1 MILDQQCYRNDLRS
15 EALGASAEFE
25 EYPLFWNMFAI
36 SNARGPLTRAT
47 LGMALALA
55 AIGALGF
62 GSGIAGAA
70 PQQPLLVDDPVP
82 VPAPAGPNPTT
93 AVNTLNTIFGELGP
107 LLNALFPGS
116 GSSTDPLSPGYPN
129 TVLPGQTPAVPY
141 SPGAVLPDPS
151 SF

>member
-1 MILDQQCYRNDLRS
+1 
-15 EALGASAEFE
+15 
-25 EYPLFWNMFAI
+25 LFRNMFAI

-47 LGMALALA
+47 LGMALALV
-55 AIGALGF
+55 AIGAIGF

-93 AVNTLNTIFGELGP
+93 AVNIANTIFAELGS
-107 LLNALFPGS
+107 LLNGLFPGS

-129 TVLPGQTPAVPY
+129 TLFPGQTPAVPY
-141 SPGAVLPDPS
+141 SPGAVLPDPAS
-151 SF
+151 Y

>member
-1 MILDQQCYRNDLRS
+1 MFR
-15 EALGASAEFE
+15 
-25 EYPLFWNMFAI
+25 NMFAI

-55 AIGALGF
+55 AIGAIGF
-62 GSGIAGAA
+62 GSGIVGAA

-93 AVNTLNTIFGELGP
+93 AVNIVNTIFGELRP
-107 LLNALFPGS
+107 LLNALFPGG
-116 GSSTDPLSPGYPN
+116 GSSTHPLSPGYPN
-129 TVLPGQTPAVPY
+129 TVLPGQTPVVPY
-141 SPGAVLPDPS
+141 SPGAVLPDPA

>member
-1 MILDQQCYRNDLRS
+1 MLQRSLRS
-15 EALGASAEFE
+15 I
-25 EYPLFWNMFAI
+25 PLFRNMFAI
-36 SNARGPLTRAT
+36 SNARRPLTRAT

-55 AIGALGF
+55 AIGAIGF

-70 PQQPLLVDDPVP
+70 PQQPLLIDDPVP

-107 LLNALFPGS
+107 LLNALFPGL
-116 GSSTDPLSPGYPN
+116 GSSTNPLSPGYPN

-141 SPGAVLPDPS
+141 SPGAVLPDPA

>member
-1 MILDQQCYRNDLRS
+1 LSRNIS
-15 EALGASAEFE
+15 
-25 EYPLFWNMFAI
+25 AI

-55 AIGALGF
+55 AIGAIGF

-70 PQQPLLVDDPVP
+70 AQQPLLVDDPVP

-93 AVNTLNTIFGELGP
+93 AVNIANTIFGELGP
-107 LLNALFPGS
+107 LLNGLFPGMFPGS

-129 TVLPGQTPAVPY
+129 TVLPGQPPAVPY
-141 SPGAVLPDPS
+141 SPGAVLPDPA

>member
-1 MILDQQCYRNDLRS
+1 M
-15 EALGASAEFE
+15 
-25 EYPLFWNMFAI
+25 PLFRNMFAI

-55 AIGALGF
+55 AIGAIGF

-70 PQQPLLVDDPVP
+70 PQQPLLVDVP
-82 VPAPAGPNPTT
+82 VLAPAGPDPTT
-93 AVNTLNTIFGELGP
+93 ALNIANTIFGKLGP

-116 GSSTDPLSPGYPN
+116 GSSTGPLSPGYPN

-141 SPGAVLPDPS
+141 APGAVLPDPA

>member
-1 MILDQQCYRNDLRS
+1 
-15 EALGASAEFE
+15 
-25 EYPLFWNMFAI
+25 LFRNMFAI

-47 LGMALALA
+47 LGTALALA
-55 AIGALGF
+55 AIGAIGF

-70 PQQPLLVDDPVP
+70 PQQPLPVDDPVP

-93 AVNTLNTIFGELGP
+93 AVNIANMIFGELGS
-107 LLNALFPGS
+107 LLNAVFPGI
-116 GSSTDPLSPGYPN
+116 GSSTGPLSPGYPN

-141 SPGAVLPDPS
+141 SPGSVLPDPG

>member
-1 MILDQQCYRNDLRS
+1 VSERSVLQRSLRS
-15 EALGASAEFE
+15 I
-25 EYPLFWNMFAI
+25 PLFRNMFAI

-47 LGMALALA
+47 LGMALALV
-55 AIGALGF
+55 AIGAIGF

-82 VPAPAGPNPTT
+82 VPAPAGPDPTT
-93 AVNTLNTIFGELGP
+93 AVNIANTIFAELGS
-107 LLNALFPGS
+107 LLNGLFPGS

-141 SPGAVLPDPS
+141 SPGAVLPDPA

>member
-1 MILDQQCYRNDLRS
+1 MFR
-15 EALGASAEFE
+15 
-25 EYPLFWNMFAI
+25 NMFAI
-36 SNARGPLTRAT
+36 SNARGPLTGAT

-55 AIGALGF
+55 AIGAIGF

-93 AVNTLNTIFGELGP
+93 AVNIANTIFGELGP

-116 GSSTDPLSPGYPN
+116 GSSADLLSPGYPN
-129 TVLPGQTPAVPY
+129 TVLPGLTPAVPY
-141 SPGAVLPDPS
+141 SPGAVLPDPA

>member
-1 MILDQQCYRNDLRS
+1 
-15 EALGASAEFE
+15 
-25 EYPLFWNMFAI
+25 LFRNMFAI

-47 LGMALALA
+47 LSMALALA
-55 AIGALGF
+55 AIAAIGF

-70 PQQPLLVDDPVP
+70 PQQPLLVDVP

-93 AVNTLNTIFGELGP
+93 ALNIANTIFGKLGP

-116 GSSTDPLSPGYPN
+116 GSITGPLSPGYPN

-141 SPGAVLPDPS
+141 SPGAVLPDPA

>member
-1 MILDQQCYRNDLRS
+1 
-15 EALGASAEFE
+15 
-25 EYPLFWNMFAI
+25 LFRNMFAI

-55 AIGALGF
+55 AIGATGF
-62 GSGIAGAA
+62 GSGIVGAA

-93 AVNTLNTIFGELGP
+93 AVNIANTIFGELGP
-107 LLNALFPGS
+107 LLHALFPGS
-116 GSSTDPLSPGYPN
+116 GSSTDPLFPGYPS

-141 SPGAVLPDPS
+141 SPGAVLPDPA

>member
-1 MILDQQCYRNDLRS
+1 MFR
-15 EALGASAEFE
+15 
-25 EYPLFWNMFAI
+25 NMFAI

-55 AIGALGF
+55 AIGAIGF

-82 VPAPAGPNPTT
+82 VPAPAEPNPAT
-93 AVNTLNTIFGELGP
+93 AVNIANTIFGELGT
-107 LLNALFPGS
+107 LLNRFFPGS
-116 GSSTDPLSPGYPN
+116 GSSTGPLPPGFPN

-141 SPGAVLPDPS
+141 SPGAVLPNPG

>member
-1 MILDQQCYRNDLRS
+1 
-15 EALGASAEFE
+15 
-25 EYPLFWNMFAI
+25 LFRNMFAI

-55 AIGALGF
+55 AVGAIGF

-82 VPAPAGPNPTT
+82 VPALVG
-93 AVNTLNTIFGELGP
+93 TIFGKLGP

-116 GSSTDPLSPGYPN
+116 GSSTGPLSPGYPH

-141 SPGAVLPDPS
+141 SPGAVLPDPA

>member
-1 MILDQQCYRNDLRS
+1 VLERSLRS
-15 EALGASAEFE
+15 I
-25 EYPLFWNMFAI
+25 PLFRNMFAI

-55 AIGALGF
+55 AFGAIGF

-93 AVNTLNTIFGELGP
+93 AVNILNTIFGELGP

-116 GSSTDPLSPGYPN
+116 GSSTYPLSPGYPN

-141 SPGAVLPDPS
+141 SPGAVLPDPA

>member
-1 MILDQQCYRNDLRS
+1 MS
-15 EALGASAEFE
+15 
-25 EYPLFWNMFAI
+25 AI

-47 LGMALALA
+47 LGMALALV
-55 AIGALGF
+55 AIGAIGF

-82 VPAPAGPNPTT
+82 IPAPAGPNPTT
-93 AVNTLNTIFGELGP
+93 AVNIANTIFAELGS
-107 LLNALFPGS
+107 LLNGLFPGL

-141 SPGAVLPDPS
+141 YSPGAALPDPG

>member
-1 MILDQQCYRNDLRS
+1 MFR
-15 EALGASAEFE
+15 
-25 EYPLFWNMFAI
+25 NMFAI

-55 AIGALGF
+55 AIGAIGAIGF

-70 PQQPLLVDDPVP
+70 PQQPLLVDVP

-93 AVNTLNTIFGELGP
+93 ALNIANTIFGKLGP

-116 GSSTDPLSPGYPN
+116 GSSTGPLSPGYPN
-129 TVLPGQTPAVPY
+129 TVLPGQAPAVPY
-141 SPGAVLPDPS
+141 SPGAVLPDPA

>member
-1 MILDQQCYRNDLRS
+1 MFRS
-15 EALGASAEFE
+15 
-25 EYPLFWNMFAI
+25 MFAI

-55 AIGALGF
+55 AIGAMGF
-62 GSGIAGAA
+62 GSGIVGAA

-82 VPAPAGPNPTT
+82 VPAPAGPNLTT
-93 AVNTLNTIFGELGP
+93 PVNIANTIFGELGP
-107 LLNALFPGS
+107 LLNGLFPGLFPGS

-141 SPGAVLPDPS
+141 SPGAVLPDPA

>member
-1 MILDQQCYRNDLRS
+1 MFR
-15 EALGASAEFE
+15 
-25 EYPLFWNMFAI
+25 NMFAI
-36 SNARGPLTRAT
+36 SNARGPLTLAT

-55 AIGALGF
+55 ASSAIGF
-62 GSGIAGAA
+62 GSGIAGAT

-93 AVNTLNTIFGELGP
+93 AVNIANTIFGELGS

-116 GSSTDPLSPGYPN
+116 GSTTYPLSPGYPN
-129 TVLPGQTPAVPY
+129 TVLPGQTPAMPY
-141 SPGAVLPDPS
+141 SPGAVLPDPA

>member
-1 MILDQQCYRNDLRS
+1 
-15 EALGASAEFE
+15 
-25 EYPLFWNMFAI
+25 LFRNMFAI

-47 LGMALALA
+47 LGIALALA
-55 AIGALGF
+55 AIGAIGF

-82 VPAPAGPNPTT
+82 VPAPVGPNPAT
-93 AVNTLNTIFGELGP
+93 AVNTLNTIFAELGP
-107 LLNALFPGS
+107 LLNSLFPGI

-129 TVLPGQTPAVPY
+129 TLFPGQTPAVPY
-141 SPGAVLPDPS
+141 SPGAVLPDPA

>member
-1 MILDQQCYRNDLRS
+1 
-15 EALGASAEFE
+15 
-25 EYPLFWNMFAI
+25 LFRNMFAI

-55 AIGALGF
+55 AIEAIGF

-93 AVNTLNTIFGELGP
+93 AVNIANTIFGELGP

-116 GSSTDPLSPGYPN
+116 GSSTHPLSPGYPN
-129 TVLPGQTPAVPY
+129 TVLPGHTPAVPY
-141 SPGAVLPDPS
+141 SPGAVLPDPA

>member
-1 MILDQQCYRNDLRS
+1 LPRNL
-15 EALGASAEFE
+15 
-25 EYPLFWNMFAI
+25 FAI

-47 LGMALALA
+47 LGIALALA
-55 AIGALGF
+55 AIGAIGF
-62 GSGIAGAA
+62 GNGIAGAA

-82 VPAPAGPNPTT
+82 VPAPAGPDPAT

-107 LLNALFPGS
+107 LLNAFFPDS

-129 TVLPGQTPAVPY
+129 PVLPGQTPAVPY
-141 SPGAVLPDPS
+141 SPGAVLPEPS

>member
-1 MILDQQCYRNDLRS
+1 MSR
-15 EALGASAEFE
+15 
-25 EYPLFWNMFAI
+25 NMFAI

-82 VPAPAGPNPTT
+82 VPAPSVPNPAT
-93 AVNTLNTIFGELGP
+93 AVNIANTIFGELGT
-107 LLNALFPGS
+107 LLNRLFPASGS
-116 GSSTDPLSPGYPN
+116 GTEPLSPGYPN
-129 TVLPGQTPAVPY
+129 TVLPGQSPAVPY

>member
-1 MILDQQCYRNDLRS
+1 
-15 EALGASAEFE
+15 
-25 EYPLFWNMFAI
+25 LFRNMFAI

-55 AIGALGF
+55 AIGAIGF
-62 GSGIAGAA
+62 GSAIAGAA

-93 AVNTLNTIFGELGP
+93 AVNIANTIFGELGT
-107 LLNALFPGS
+107 LLHALFPGS
-116 GSSTDPLSPGYPN
+116 GPSTDPVSPGYPN

-141 SPGAVLPDPS
+141 SPGAVLPDPA